1 MSSGLYGGRGWDEPV
16 IQVDMELDTLEP
28 LNRRWTTVRSKLVN
42 SQGEVAKP
50 NERHLNWYTWRFT
63 MNQRHFHTGL
73 AMGMWRYVS
82 CMLMIN
88 SPFVLSD
95 GRHDARLGLH
105 LEPWNDQGAVS
116 IRKTVLLGMV
126 IPMLKIRRP
135 LGRLIFNMGIAIP
148 GKTIFLIETGPW
160 WSFRGERSMTGHKS
174 PIFFS
179 ARKRRLKKPLVQTL
193 QDQI

>member
-105 LEPWNDQGAVS
+105 LEPWNDQ
-116 IRKTVLLGMV
+116 MV
-126 IPMLKIRRP
+126 IEGGEIYDRTQVPYLLQHQEETAEET
-135 LGRLIFNMGIAIP
+135 LGSNP
-148 GKTIFLIETGPW
+148 
-160 WSFRGERSMTGHKS
+160 SRSNLT
-174 PIFFS
+174 
-179 ARKRRLKKPLVQTL
+179 
-193 QDQI
+193 